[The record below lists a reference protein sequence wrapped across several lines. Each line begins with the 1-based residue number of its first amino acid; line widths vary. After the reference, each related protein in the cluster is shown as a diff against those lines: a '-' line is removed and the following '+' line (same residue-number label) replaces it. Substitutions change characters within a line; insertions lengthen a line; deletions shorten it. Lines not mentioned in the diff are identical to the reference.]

1 MLLWIPSEV
10 GAIDRMKGGYT
21 LEDRRAAVLAFALL
35 VFFWGSVWGAIK
47 IGLEYAPPLLF
58 AGIRMLI
65 CGAVLALAALVWGG
79 QANVRDGWPVYLLL
93 AFFNVALFYGLQT
106 LAVLFMPSG
115 TAAVVV
121 YLQPVLVGFLSYPV
135 LGEALSAAKVV
146 GLLLGFSGV
155 VVVSVGS
162 ISGASF
168 GTPLGV
174 AFGVASAVSW
184 ALGTVYFKRYAGR
197 LPVLWAVGGPFLL
210 GGVCI
215 TGLGLALEAPSGITW
230 TGTFVASLLYAS
242 LVGTALAWVL
252 WLGLI
257 RAGEASRVASY
268 VFLVPLVAVVLGAL
282 FLGETVGPSLLVG
295 AAFVVSGIY
304 LVNRR
309 GERPARG
316 TREEGEEASGSHPS

>member
-1 MLLWIPSEV
+1 MLPWMPSWV
-10 GAIDRMKGGYT
+10 GSIDPMKRNYRF
-21 LEDRRAAVLAFALL
+21 EHRRVAVLAFVVLVLL
-35 VFFWGSVWGAIK
+35 WGSVWGAIK
-47 IGLEYAPPLLF
+47 IGLEFAPPLLF

-65 CGAVLALAALVWGG
+65 CGAVLTLAALVWGG

-93 AFFNVALFYGLQT
+93 ALFNVALFYGLQT

-121 YLQPVLVGFLSYPV
+121 YLQPVLVGLLSYPV

-155 VVVSVGS
+155 VVVSAGS
-162 ISGASF
+162 LSGASL

-174 AFGVASAVSW
+174 ALGVASAVFW
-184 ALGTVYFKRYAGR
+184 ALGTVYFKGYAGR
-197 LPVLWAVGGPFLL
+197 LPLLWAVGGPFVI

-230 TGTFVASLLYAS
+230 TWTFVASLLYVS

-257 RAGEASRVASY
+257 RAGEASRVSAY
-268 VFLVPLVAVVLGAL
+268 VFFVPLVAVVLGAL
-282 FLGETVGPSLLVG
+282 FLDETVGPSLLVG
-295 AAFVVSGIY
+295 AALVVSGIY
-304 LVNRR
+304 LVNRPT
-309 GERPARG
+309 ERPARG
-316 TREEGEEASGSHPS
+316 T

>member
-1 MLLWIPSEV
+1 MPLRVPSEV
-10 GAIDRMKGGYT
+10 GAIDRMKLGHA
-21 LEDRRAAVLAFALL
+21 LEDRRGAVLAFSLL

-47 IGLEYAPPLLF
+47 IGLEYAPPVLF
-58 AGIRMLI
+58 AGTRMLI
-65 CGAVLALAALVWGG
+65 CGAVLTLAALIWGG
-79 QANVRDGWPVYLLL
+79 QANLRDGWPVYLLL
-93 AFFNVALFYGLQT
+93 AIFNVGLFYGLQT
-106 LAVLFMPSG
+106 LAVLLMPSG

-146 GLLLGFSGV
+146 GLLLGFCGV
-155 VVVSVGS
+155 VVVSAGS
-162 ISGASF
+162 LSGASL

-174 AFGVASAVSW
+174 AFGVASAASW
-184 ALGTVYFKRYAGR
+184 ALGTVYFKRYAGG

-215 TGLGLALEAPSGITW
+215 TGLGLALEAPSAITW

-257 RAGEASRVASY
+257 RAGEASRVSAY
-268 VFLVPLVAVVLGAL
+268 VFFVPLVAVVLGAL
-282 FLGETVGPSLLVG
+282 FLGETVGRSLLVG
-295 AAFVVSGIY
+295 AALVVCGIY

-316 TREEGEEASGSHPS
+316 TRGEGEEKQR